1 MTSPFAAHG
10 PAGRLLARIRPAVQV
25 RRKDRRLAA
34 ASHDGEGGAPATGAR
49 HLPRPAGGPA
59 SGTRSRRRRSGSGTL
74 RPGGGLPDRLVTVL
88 AVAAGLAVANI
99 YYAHPLLTSIA
110 DSFGVGSTAASLV
123 VTASTAG
130 YTVGLAL
137 LVPLGDTVNR
147 RRLLVALLLV
157 TALGQAASAAAPG
170 IAALVLLSGLMAVT
184 AVGAPLLVAFA
195 AALARPEQR
204 GRVTGRMLSGV
215 LLGVLLAR
223 TGAGLLAEWTGTW
236 RSVFAVAAAGM
247 LVLAAL
253 LWRLLPD
260 LEPAEQLGY
269 AKLLRSVVSV
279 FAEEPLLRLRCLYGF
294 LTFAS
299 FSVFWTSAAFLLAE
313 EPYAYGEALIG
324 AFGLLGAAGAIAARA
339 IGPLVDRGRDR
350 LASTLLYGANL
361 AAWGLLALDGGHLL
375 VCLVLGVLLLDF
387 GVQGA
392 QVTNLGVLYRLRPE
406 ARSRI
411 TMAYM
416 TAYFLGGAAG
426 SALAGAVQS
435 TAGWA
440 GVCAAGGGLAALVL
454 LLWGLEQARA

>member
-1 MTSPFAAHG
+1 MTSPTA
-10 PAGRLLARIRPAVQV
+10 PVRP
-25 RRKDRRLAA
+25 
-34 ASHDGEGGAPATGAR
+34 T
-49 HLPRPAGGPA
+49 
-59 SGTRSRRRRSGSGTL
+59 TRTL
-74 RPGGGLPDRLVTVL
+74 RPAGGLPDRLVTVF
-88 AVAAGLAVANI
+88 AVAAGMAVANI

-110 DSFGVGSTAASLV
+110 SAFGVGSTAASLV

-157 TALGQAASAAAPG
+157 TAAGQAASAAAPSV
-170 IAALVLLSGLMAVT
+170 AALVVLSGLMAVT

-204 GRVTGRMLSGV
+204 GLVTGRMLSGV

-223 TGAGLLAEWTGTW
+223 TGAGLLAQWTGSW
-236 RSVFAVAAAGM
+236 RSVFAVAAVGM
-247 LVLAAL
+247 VVLAVL

-260 LEPAEQLGY
+260 LEPAERLGY
-269 AKLLRSVVSV
+269 PTLLRSVARVV
-279 FAEEPLLRLRCLYGF
+279 AEEPLLRLRCVYGF

-299 FSVFWTSAAFLLAE
+299 FSVFWTSAAFLLAAP
-313 EPYAYGEALIG
+313 PYAYGEALIG
-324 AFGLLGAAGAIAARA
+324 AFGLLGAAGALAARFM
-339 IGPLVDRGRDR
+339 GPLVDRGRDE
-350 LASTLLYGANL
+350 LASTLLYVANL
-361 AAWGLLALDGGHLL
+361 AAWGLLALDGGRLL

-426 SALAGAVQS
+426 SALSGAVHS
-435 TAGWA
+435 AAGWA

-454 LLWGLEQARA
+454 VLWGAEQARAAQARAAQARAARAVPKAP